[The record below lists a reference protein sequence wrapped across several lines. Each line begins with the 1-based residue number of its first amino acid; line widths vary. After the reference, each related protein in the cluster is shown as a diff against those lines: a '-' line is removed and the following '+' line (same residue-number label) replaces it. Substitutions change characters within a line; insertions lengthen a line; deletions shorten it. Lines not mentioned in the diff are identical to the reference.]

1 MVRARR
7 TNMFHAMGTDAFG
20 SLLRRWR
27 EGLRLTQEQLAD
39 DAEVSTRHLSCLERG
54 KARPSRQM
62 VLVLASVLE
71 LELRDRNVM
80 LGSAGFAPVYP
91 SSALESLKMAPIR
104 RAIDLVLKQQEPYG
118 AVVVDRAWN
127 LLEMNEGAAK
137 MLQAFIP
144 VPPEDPRIATNVLRA
159 LMHPTGLRP
168 SIVNWV
174 ETAMFTLERIDRDCA
189 LHPHDEERAALRD
202 ELLSYPGVAALR
214 PEGTPV
220 ASDPVATIHMRL
232 GDTEVRLFT
241 MLTTLGTPMD
251 VTAQELAI
259 ESYFPADAASEKW
272 LRSL

>member
-1 MVRARR
+1 MS
-7 TNMFHAMGTDAFG
+7 TEAFG

-54 KARPSRQM
+54 KSRPSREM

-71 LELRDRNVM
+71 LELRDRNVL
-80 LGSAGFAPVYP
+80 LGCAGFAPVYP
-91 SSALESLKMAPIR
+91 SSALESLAMAPIR

-127 LLEMNEGAAK
+127 LLEMNDGAAR
-137 MLQAFIP
+137 MIAALLP
-144 VPPEDPRIATNVLRA
+144 TPPEDPRIASNVLRI

-168 SIVNWV
+168 CIVNWV
-174 ETAMFTLERIDRDCA
+174 EVAAFTLERIDRDCD
-189 LHPHDEERAALRD
+189 LHPHDELRSALRD
-202 ELLSYPGVAALR
+202 ELLTYPGVAALR
-214 PEGTPV
+214 PAGTPR
-220 ASDPVATIHMRL
+220 ANDPVATIHLRH

-259 ESYFPADAASEKW
+259 ESYFPADADSERW
-272 LRSL
+272 LRGLAAPL